1 MNEFI
6 ERAKEN
12 LQWAWETNDVVTAQS
27 FAQQAIAAALIS
39 IAESLAKI
47 AEDQEIAVERDF
59 LTRLYKE

>member
-1 MNEFI
+1 MMDEFI

-27 FAQQAIAAALIS
+27 FAQQAIAAAMIS
-39 IAESLAKI
+39 VAKSLAKI

-59 LTRLYKE
+59 LQRHRR